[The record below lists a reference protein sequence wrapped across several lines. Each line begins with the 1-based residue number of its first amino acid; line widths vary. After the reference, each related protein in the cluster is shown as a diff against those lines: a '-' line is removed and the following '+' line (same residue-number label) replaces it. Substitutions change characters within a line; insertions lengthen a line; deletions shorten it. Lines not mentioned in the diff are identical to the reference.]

1 MKNLNIP
8 IVLALVYNSVDM
20 RGVAAE
26 PVVEELFFA
35 NKTVG
40 EGLVTFEEDV
50 KAETI
55 FTEAAVSL
63 TMQAYTCGVP
73 TPAGSQ
79 DLFDTI
85 VTPVKFLFYD
95 EFCPDNVRFS
105 RFKTTM
111 KPGAW
116 ETMSTEFEQLIM
128 EMYSSTIAEDVEN
141 KFWNNALAGTKTAV
155 AALTAGTAN
164 NQVSTAEKTLVAAT
178 PTGLWDGVI
187 TRMIYNSSNPT
198 QTAGVGERIKVAG
211 TTITA
216 ANIKAEYEKVYAAI
230 PAVVLENPGREV
242 VIYAPRSHKQLIN
255 IANNVNTNYTKPF
268 DVTGDKITFY
278 GIPVVFVPIPENV
291 LVAAAKQHI
300 IWTTD
305 LLSDLGRVQIEKKE
319 AASDTWFIKVV
330 ATLKPHVTNQR
341 YNVLYVG

>member
-1 MKNLNIP
+1 MAIN
-8 IVLALVYNSVDM
+8 YNSVAI

-26 PVVEELFFA
+26 PIVEELLFQ
-35 NKTVG
+35 NKTVSDN
-40 EGLVTFEEDV
+40 LVTFEEDV

-55 FTEAAVSL
+55 FTEAAVDV
-63 TMQAYTCGVP
+63 TMQAYTCGDP

-79 DLFDTI
+79 DLFDTV

-95 EFCPDNVRFS
+95 EFCPDNIRFS
-105 RFKTTM
+105 RFKRDM

-116 ETMSTEFEQLIM
+116 ETMSTEYERLIM
-128 EMYSSTIAEDVEN
+128 QLYAGNISQDVEN
-141 KFWNNALAGTKTAV
+141 KYWNNALAATKTAV

-164 NQVSTAEKTLVAAT
+164 NQVGAAEKTLVAAT
-178 PTGLWDGVI
+178 TVGLWDGVV
-187 TRMIYNSSNPT
+187 TKMIYNNSNTT
-198 QTAGVGERIKVAG
+198 QTAGVGERIKVTG

-230 PAVVLENPGREV
+230 PAVALEAVGRDI

-268 DVTGDKITFY
+268 DVTGDAYSFY
-278 GIPVVFVPIPENV
+278 GIKIVFVPIPENV
-291 LVAAAKQHI
+291 LVAGAKQHFV
-300 IWTTD
+300 WATD
-305 LLSDLGRVQIEKKE
+305 LMSDMTKIVIDKKN
-319 AASDTWFIKVV
+319 ATSDMWFIKVEM
-330 ATLKPHVTNQR
+330 TLQPHVTNQR